1 MNDFG
6 TNDMFLVVGHDCS
19 GACSVIDDLWN
30 LIIVNVV
37 NVVSVG
43 RFRGVRVAVRLD
55 EEEG

>member
-6 TNDMFLVVGHDCS
+6 TNEMFLVVGHDCS
-19 GACSVIDDLWN
+19 GACRVIDDLWN

-37 NVVSVG
+37 KVG